1 MDRAACAYLSKVR
14 SRGQTAPHVD
24 RDKSGRETVVPEA
37 ERADVVEDLAG
48 MQPPMAGRLIV
59 RCISHPS
66 EVAGEVIFDEEFDAS
81 RWTGRQIADVAI
93 ARVRQVSPGLEYD
106 ARVIERDTSWGA
118 DASAVEVILDVSSR
132 IADFGGIA
140 ALVQLIREGLKD
152 RMGGR
157 QQDDDS

>member
-1 MDRAACAYLSKVR
+1 
-14 SRGQTAPHVD
+14 
-24 RDKSGRETVVPEA
+24 
-37 ERADVVEDLAG
+37 
-48 MQPPMAGRLIV
+48 MQPPMAGRLTV
-59 RCISHPS
+59 RCRSHPS
-66 EVAGEVIFDEEFDAS
+66 EVAGEVILEEEFDAS
-81 RWTGRQIADVAI
+81 RWTGRQITDLAI
-93 ARVRQVSPGLEYD
+93 AGVRQVSPGLEYD

-152 RMGGR
+152 RKGGR

>member
-1 MDRAACAYLSKVR
+1 
-14 SRGQTAPHVD
+14 
-24 RDKSGRETVVPEA
+24 
-37 ERADVVEDLAG
+37 
-48 MQPPMAGRLIV
+48 MAGRLIV